1 MKSKLRRLVAVMVM
15 IVLMM
20 TLVPVQTLAEVDKDT
35 IVIKFPSIS
44 VMYTKIAGQE
54 IMNFNWAAQLA
65 FKNYVES
72 NSGGKMVV
80 ELYANAQLGNGPEI
94 LQQCMQG
101 VVQATTTGEA
111 DLSSFYPELQVFSI
125 PYSFKNRMEFYNVLD
140 GQYVQAMNDDIAKK
154 TGIRIISA
162 FDNGGFRNFSN
173 NKKVVKAATD
183 LKGLK
188 LRCMEIPA
196 HLEMV
201 KAFGGLPTPIPF
213 SELYSALQ
221 SGVVDGQENSAMVMM
236 DGSIYEVQKYYTLEG
251 HLISP
256 AYIAVN
262 EGWLKGLTPEQQ
274 KVILDAGKIAEYAA
288 RGAINASESLALEKM
303 RESGVEVYAPTD
315 EEKATYE
322 VAIAPVVKWL
332 KEQIS
337 PTFVDGFI
345 AEVEN
350 VRDGK
355 QSVAAAVSDK
365 QVAGSAPVNNNTAS
379 QVDNTSKGNTSYLTI
394 IIVMGVVI
402 VLLIAFMFSSKKK
415 KSAGPGAN

>member
-1 MKSKLRRLVAVMVM
+1 MKSRLRRLVTAAVM
-15 IVLMM
+15 IVLLM
-20 TLVPVQTLAEVDKDT
+20 TLVPLQVLAESENDK
-35 IVIKFPSIS
+35 IVIKLPSIS

-101 VVQATTTGEA
+101 VIQATTTGEA

-125 PYSFKNRMEFYNVLD
+125 PYLFKNRAEFYNVLD
-140 GQYVQAMNDDIAKK
+140 GQFIQAMNDDIAKK

-173 NKKVVKAATD
+173 NKKVVKSASD
-183 LKGLK
+183 LAGLK
-188 LRCMEIPA
+188 IRCMEIPA

-236 DGSIYEVQKYYTLEG
+236 DGSIYEVQKYYTLDG

-262 EGWLKGLTPEQQ
+262 EKWLRSLTPEQQ
-274 KVILDAGKIAEYAA
+274 KIILDAGKIAEYAA
-288 RGAINASESLALEKM
+288 RGAINASESIALEKM
-303 RESGVEVYAPTD
+303 KEAGVEIYAPTA

-332 KEQIS
+332 KQQIS
-337 PTFVDGFI
+337 PEVVDGFI
-345 AEVEN
+345 AEVEA
-350 VRDGK
+350 VRAGK
-355 QSVAAAVSDK
+355 YNDVAAGLSMQTANSVPANDNDAS
-365 QVAGSAPVNNNTAS
+365 QNNTVYIA
-379 QVDNTSKGNTSYLTI
+379 I
-394 IIVMGVVI
+394 IAVMGVVI
-402 VLLIAFMFSSKKK
+402 LLLIVFMFSSKKK
-415 KSAGPGAN
+415 KAVGP

>member
-1 MKSKLRRLVAVMVM
+1 MKSKFRRLLALMVM
-15 IVLMM
+15 TVLMM
-20 TLVPVQTLAEVDKDT
+20 TLVPIQGLAEAAEDT
-35 IVIKFPSIS
+35 IVIKLPSIS

-72 NSGGKMVV
+72 NSGGKMKV
-80 ELYANAQLGNGPEI
+80 ELYANGQLGNGPEI

-140 GQYVQAMNDDIAKK
+140 GQFVQAMHDDIAKK
-154 TGIRIISA
+154 TDIRIISA

-173 NKKVVKAATD
+173 SKKVVKEATD
-183 LKGLK
+183 LAGLK

-213 SELYSALQ
+213 SELYNALQ

-236 DGSIYEVQKYYTLEG
+236 DGSIYEVQKYYTLDG

-262 EGWLKGLTPEQQ
+262 EKWLKSLTPEQQ
-274 KVILDAGKIAEYAA
+274 KIILDAGKVAEYAA
-288 RGAINASESLALEKM
+288 RGAINASESIALEKM
-303 RESGVEVYAPTD
+303 KEAGVEVYAPTD

-322 VAIAPVVKWL
+322 VAIDPVVKWL
-332 KEQIS
+332 KQQIS
-337 PTFVDGFI
+337 PEVVDGFI
-345 AEVEN
+345 AEIEN
-350 VRDGK
+350 IRAGK
-355 QSVAAAVSDK
+355 QSAATVVVEK
-365 QVAGSAPVNNNTAS
+365 QATESAQVNDNNAS
-379 QVDNTSKGNTSYLTI
+379 SNTLYITI
-394 IIVMGVVI
+394 ISVMGVVI

-415 KSAGPGAN
+415 GK